1 MHRRRHNDQHQH
13 PYIRRSMHA
22 YEHDSASLP
31 LYLPKSL
38 VKVLGLVMVDLSMPE
53 LLLELVR
60 ALPLVH
66 NTHHLDTLFSFC
78 CRSEQEIIGRK
89 YRL

>member
-1 MHRRRHNDQHQH
+1 
-13 PYIRRSMHA
+13 MHA
-22 YEHDSASLP
+22 YEHESAPLP
-31 LYLPKSL
+31 LHLPKSL

-66 NTHHLDTLFSFC
+66 NTHHLDALLSFC
-78 CRSEQEIIGRK
+78 CKSEQEAIV
-89 YRL
+89 